1 MSYPQNSQQ
10 PVPSQSGHH
19 GAVGQP
25 GQEPRAPQYFPQMPQ
40 GQKPAKVKK
49 PLLKRW
55 WFWAIV
61 IVAFIV
67 IVTNLGGGGG
77 DETTATSAS
86 QEQADTKPAAEDT
99 DVDEPVAAAPAED
112 APAEDEAPEDEA
124 PAEEAPV
131 EAEPEI
137 PAEHTS
143 ALSQAETY
151 SDTMHMSKAG
161 VFEQLTSEYGGQ
173 FSEEAAQY
181 AVDNVDADWKQN
193 ALESAQTY
201 QDDMAMSPD
210 AIHDQ
215 LTSEYGGQF
224 TQAEADYAIDNL
236 NG

>member
-1 MSYPQNSQQ
+1 MSYPQDSQQ
-10 PVPSQSGHH
+10 PVPSQTVYQ
-19 GAVGQP
+19 GAGGQP
-25 GQEPRAPQYFPQMPQ
+25 GQEPRAPQYFPQVPQ

-61 IVAFIV
+61 IVVFIV
-67 IVTNLGGGGG
+67 ILANLGGGGG
-77 DETTATSAS
+77 DETAATSAS
-86 QEQADTKPAAEDT
+86 QEQADTKPAAEDS
-99 DVDEPVAAAPAED
+99 DVDEPVASAPAED
-112 APAEDEAPEDEA
+112 APAEDEA

-131 EAEPEI
+131 EAEPEV
-137 PAEHTS
+137 PADHTS

-151 SDTMHMSKAG
+151 SNTMHMSKAG
-161 VFEQLTSEYGGQ
+161 VFDQLTSEYGGQ

-193 ALESAQTY
+193 ALESAKTY

-224 TQAEADYAIDNL
+224 TADEADYAIDNL